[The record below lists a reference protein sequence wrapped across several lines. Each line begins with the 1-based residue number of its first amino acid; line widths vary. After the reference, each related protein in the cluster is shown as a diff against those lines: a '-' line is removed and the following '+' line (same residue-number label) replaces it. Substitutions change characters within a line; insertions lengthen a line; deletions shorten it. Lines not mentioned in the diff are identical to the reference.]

1 MNNEEEKKEE
11 LIEELADIRQ
21 RMTELNR
28 SAIANKLAEEELMKS
43 EERYRS
49 LVELSPDMIALHSRG
64 KYVYVNPAGIR
75 LLGASGPGDLIEKS
89 VFENI
94 HPGCIEI
101 VKERIRQL
109 EQGKEVPLLE
119 EKYVRLDGTIV
130 DVEVAASPI
139 FFQGEPMVQV
149 ITRDITERK
158 RMEAA
163 LRRSEEAAQRL
174 AQENAI
180 IAEIGRIISSTLDI
194 NDVYDHFAEA
204 VRKLIPFDRIS
215 INIINPKDRTFSIL
229 YAAGLDAA
237 GRKEGD
243 IIPLAGTAAE
253 EVMQAHSSLLLGN
266 LEEFVS
272 RFPGLLPLL
281 EAGFQSM
288 MLVPLISRDQ
298 VMGILNLQLRKPPL
312 YTEQDLK
319 LAENVGTQIAGA
331 IANAQLYNERR
342 RAEETLGK
350 SEEEAKRLSQENA
363 AMAEIGRIISS
374 TLRIEEVYDRFAEEV
389 SKLIPLDRIC
399 ISLLKPEAGMMENAY
414 VSGIEVPDRKAGN
427 SYPLGGSIGEEI
439 MRTRKTLLVQT
450 EDQDEAIRYSSYLL
464 TTFQAGLR
472 SMLSVPLISKDQVI
486 GILHIRSFRPNAY
499 TEKEVKLAEGVGH
512 QIAGAIASATL
523 YSGLKET
530 KETLQKKE
538 EEFRELYDYA
548 PLGYHE
554 YNREGKITRVNKTDL
569 QMLGY
574 RAKEMIDQPIWK
586 FNVGEE
592 LVKEQV
598 LAKLAGRL
606 PPGSNLVRTYRRKDG
621 STFPVLIQD
630 RLLKDERGE
639 IIGIRCTIQDITER
653 KRAEEALRKSEEE
666 ARLLAQENAV
676 VADIGR
682 IITSTLNIEEVYER
696 FTQEVQKLIP
706 LERCVFTIINS
717 KDRTATV
724 VYVSGIK
731 IPSRLPGEVFPLAG
745 SAAEMAEQARS
756 GLIIP
761 TEDENEVAAQVPGLL
776 PVFRAGIRSVMM
788 IPLIFRDR
796 VIGLLNLQSIKPKAY
811 TEKELRVAERIG
823 NQIAGAIANVQLRN
837 ERKRAEEEKGFLQQQ
852 LHQSQKMEAIGKL
865 AGGIAHDFNNLLTII
880 NTNAQ
885 LALTELRDWDPLKGK
900 LESIQKA
907 GERAANLTRQ
917 LLAFSRRQ
925 VVEMKVIDL
934 NVLLQELEKMLIR
947 IIGEDVELRTVL
959 DKGLGRVKADPGQIE
974 QVILNL
980 VVNARDAMPFGG
992 KLTIETANMELDE
1005 EYTLT
1010 HFDMNPGRYVM
1021 LSVSDT
1027 GMGMTPEVRERIFEP
1042 FFTTKEKG
1050 KGTGLGLSTAYGVV
1064 KHSGGNIWVYSEP
1077 GQGTTFKIYLPQVD
1091 GPLEK
1096 EIRKKVVNGGLP
1108 GGRETILVVEDEE
1121 EVRKLA
1127 VAILRKQ
1134 GYRILEASHGG
1145 DAFLIC
1151 EQGKE
1156 PVHLLL
1162 TDVVMPGLNGP
1173 ELARRLMS
1181 FYPQMK
1187 VLFMSGY
1194 TDNAIFQQG
1203 VLDYGMFFL
1212 QKPFSV
1218 EGLVGKV
1225 REVLDN

>member
-1 MNNEEEKKEE
+1 
-11 LIEELADIRQ
+11 
-21 RMTELNR
+21 
-28 SAIANKLAEEELMKS
+28 
-43 EERYRS
+43 
-49 LVELSPDMIALHSRG
+49 
-64 KYVYVNPAGIR
+64 
-75 LLGASGPGDLIEKS
+75 
-89 VFENI
+89 
-94 HPGCIEI
+94 
-101 VKERIRQL
+101 
-109 EQGKEVPLLE
+109 
-119 EKYVRLDGTIV
+119 
-130 DVEVAASPI
+130 
-139 FFQGEPMVQV
+139 
-149 ITRDITERK
+149 
-158 RMEAA
+158 
-163 LRRSEEAAQRL
+163 
-174 AQENAI
+174 
-180 IAEIGRIISSTLDI
+180 
-194 NDVYDHFAEA
+194 
-204 VRKLIPFDRIS
+204 
-215 INIINPKDRTFSIL
+215 
-229 YAAGLDAA
+229 
-237 GRKEGD
+237 
-243 IIPLAGTAAE
+243 
-253 EVMQAHSSLLLGN
+253 
-266 LEEFVS
+266 
-272 RFPGLLPLL
+272 
-281 EAGFQSM
+281 
-288 MLVPLISRDQ
+288 
-298 VMGILNLQLRKPPL
+298 
-312 YTEQDLK
+312 
-319 LAENVGTQIAGA
+319 
-331 IANAQLYNERR
+331 
-342 RAEETLGK
+342 
-350 SEEEAKRLSQENA
+350 
-363 AMAEIGRIISS
+363 
-374 TLRIEEVYDRFAEEV
+374 
-389 SKLIPLDRIC
+389 
-399 ISLLKPEAGMMENAY
+399 
-414 VSGIEVPDRKAGN
+414 
-427 SYPLGGSIGEEI
+427 
-439 MRTRKTLLVQT
+439 
-450 EDQDEAIRYSSYLL
+450 
-464 TTFQAGLR
+464 
-472 SMLSVPLISKDQVI
+472 
-486 GILHIRSFRPNAY
+486 
-499 TEKEVKLAEGVGH
+499 
-512 QIAGAIASATL
+512 
-523 YSGLKET
+523 
-530 KETLQKKE
+530 
-538 EEFRELYDYA
+538 
-548 PLGYHE
+548 
-554 YNREGKITRVNKTDL
+554 
-569 QMLGY
+569 
-574 RAKEMIDQPIWK
+574 
-586 FNVGEE
+586 
-592 LVKEQV
+592 
-598 LAKLAGRL
+598 
-606 PPGSNLVRTYRRKDG
+606 
-621 STFPVLIQD
+621 
-630 RLLKDERGE
+630 
-639 IIGIRCTIQDITER
+639 
-653 KRAEEALRKSEEE
+653 
-666 ARLLAQENAV
+666 
-676 VADIGR
+676 
-682 IITSTLNIEEVYER
+682 LNIEEVYEH